1 MMCDVL
7 LAAPSAKFGQPEIN
21 LGVIPG
27 AGGTQRLTR
36 LVGRSRAMELIL
48 TGKTFGAD
56 EAERWGV
63 VSRVVREGSVV
74 DEAVKVAAEIAGKG
88 RLSVLAAKE
97 AVNAGMSL
105 ACYYQLLDKRALICS
120 FLFFSFRKAY
130 ELPLSEG
137 LRLERRL
144 FHSLFATE
152 DQKEGGYFML
162 SFSIH
167 TLCFI
172 DRLRLCIGMS
182 AFAEKRKPN
191 FSHL

>member
-63 VSRVVREGSVV
+63 VSRVVREGNVV

-97 AVNAGMSL
+97 AVNAGMSS
-105 ACYYQLLDKRALICS
+105 AYYYQLLDKRALICY

-152 DQKEGGYFML
+152 DQKEGELFNFFRSLLLRCASLTGYVL
-162 SFSIH
+162 
-167 TLCFI
+167 
-172 DRLRLCIGMS
+172 
-182 AFAEKRKPN
+182 
-191 FSHL
+191 